1 MSQSIRVVVVD
12 DSALM
17 RRTITGLLEQD
28 PGIRVVGAACDGREA
43 IALVEE
49 LRPDVVTMDVRMPV
63 MDGLATTEHLMAYC
77 PTPILVLTA
86 SLGDLDLDIS
96 FKMLGAGA
104 LEIFEK
110 PNGNNPQAFER
121 AAHELIRRIKV
132 LARVKVVTHL
142 RGRRKAFVMP
152 DPLAEQKPALPPT
165 PTRPPDRSGARQP
178 ATARP
183 QRAAPQPVP
192 VAEPPNPCLFPLIVI
207 GASTGGPRVVYQIL
221 AGLPRDL
228 AAAVLVV
235 QHIATGFS
243 AGMAEWLS
251 RDSALPVALAREGH
265 VIRPGQVLIAPDR
278 RDLLITRAGKVHLSE
293 NPLLIQRPAI
303 DIAMQAAAEVF
314 GPRAIG
320 VLLTGM
326 GRDGAYGM
334 LTIRRAQGYT
344 IAQDEASSAIFGMP
358 RAAIQLGAAEEVLP
372 PAQITTRLVE
382 LVADF
387 KRANGGQPGKDG
399 L

>member
-1 MSQSIRVVVVD
+1 MVD

-17 RRTITGLLEQD
+17 RRVIAELLEQD
-28 PGIRVVGAACDGREA
+28 PVIRVVGTARNGREA

-86 SLGDLDLDIS
+86 SLANHDVDIT
-96 FKMLGAGA
+96 FKMLDAGA

-110 PNGNNPQAFER
+110 PGGSNAQALER
-121 AAHELIRRIKV
+121 AGHELIRRVKV

-142 RGRRKAFVMP
+142 RGRRKGG
-152 DPLAEQKPALPPT
+152 
-165 PTRPPDRSGARQP
+165 S
-178 ATARP
+178 
-183 QRAAPQPVP
+183 
-192 VAEPPNPCLFPLIVI
+192 VAEPHAARRRHQTPAAPPIQQPGASALPRRHAHSDRMTGPASQQAAQTTQPRGCCDFPLIVI

-221 AGLPRDL
+221 SELPGDL
-228 AAAVLVV
+228 TAAVLVV
-235 QHIATGFS
+235 QHIAAGFS
-243 AGMAEWLS
+243 GGMAEWLS
-251 RDSALPVALAREGH
+251 RESALPVSLATEGH
-265 VIRPGQVLIAPDR
+265 VIRQGQVLVAPDR
-278 RDLLITRAGKVHLSE
+278 RDLLITRQGAVHLSD

-314 GPRAIG
+314 GPHAIG

-334 LTIRRAQGYT
+334 LTIRRARGHT

-372 PAQITTRLVE
+372 PARIATRLVE

-387 KRANGGQPGKDG
+387 KRGGQPCRDG